1 MMQQAAAVKDPSEV
15 EKVGFMAKAML
26 ASAAAWS
33 PNPKNPPLYFDLP
46 LKDGEW
52 QPAIATKWG
61 ANAPL
66 VTVDQHIT
74 DLKRLKGF
82 AFDAGDKDQPIASNI
97 KILDET
103 LSANG
108 VTHAFEI
115 YEGDH
120 LNHIA
125 DRIET
130 YVLPF
135 FSKSLSFAPEHK

>member
-1 MMQQAAAVKDPSEV
+1 
-15 EKVGFMAKAML
+15 MAKAML
-26 ASAAAWS
+26 ASGAAWS
-33 PNPKNPPLYFDLP
+33 PNPKNPPLYLDLP

-52 QPAIATKWG
+52 QPAVAAKWA

-97 KILDET
+97 KILDKT
-103 LSANG
+103 LNANS

-130 YVLPF
+130 KVLPF
-135 FSKSLSFAPEHK
+135 FSKTLSFAAAHK

>member
-1 MMQQAAAVKDPSEV
+1 
-15 EKVGFMAKAML
+15 
-26 ASAAAWS
+26 
-33 PNPKNPPLYFDLP
+33 LP

-52 QPAIATKWG
+52 QPAVAAKWA

-66 VTVDQHIT
+66 VTVDQHVT
-74 DLKRLKGF
+74 DLRRLKGF

-103 LSANG
+103 LNANT
-108 VTHAFEI
+108 VTHTFEI

-130 YVLPF
+130 KVLPF
-135 FSKSLSFAPEHK
+135 FSKTLSFAHEHK